1 MAGATGVT
9 PTALLHNLKHN
20 KVLHQRIVFL
30 TIESQLIPFVGET
43 HRLHVEMVTEG
54 MYRVVAHY
62 GFMEQPDVPKLLE
75 QCAGE
80 GLSFNPMQTSF
91 FLGRETIVPTN
102 KNLFYWRAKL
112 FAVLS
117 RNAQSAVAYYKIP
130 PSRVVEFGIQIE
142 L

>member
-1 MAGATGVT
+1 VAEDHRVD
-9 PTALLHNLKHN
+9 
-20 KVLHQRIVFL
+20 VLPV
-30 TIESQLIPFVGET
+30 S
-43 HRLHVEMVTEG
+43 EG
-54 MYRVVAHY
+54 IWRVVGHY

-75 QCAGE
+75 LCAAK
-80 GLSFNPMQTSF
+80 GLSFNAMQTSF

-102 KNLFYWRAKL
+102 KHFAYWRAKL
-112 FAVLS
+112 FSILS